1 MEKDIKMAEV
11 DFECLSEDCEG
22 VVAFN
27 LGYVRQEGFQVIC
40 GECHKSYEFDSS
52 LKEKLDKLAELI
64 ASVRKAEE
72 ILGDCNVAVTVPGGT
87 VRIPYALLLT
97 RLNTMITLK
106 VGNKDVDFHFR
117 VEPSAPD
124 TFR

>member
-1 MEKDIKMAEV
+1 MDKNIKMAEV
-11 DFECLSEDCEG
+11 DFECLDKQCDG

-27 LGYVRQEGFQVIC
+27 LGDVRQEGFQVVC
-40 GECHKSYEFDSS
+40 GECHNSYEFDSE

-64 ASVRKAEE
+64 IAVRKAEG

-87 VRIPYALLLT
+87 VKVPYALLLT

-106 VGNKDVDFHFR
+106 VGDRDVDFHFR